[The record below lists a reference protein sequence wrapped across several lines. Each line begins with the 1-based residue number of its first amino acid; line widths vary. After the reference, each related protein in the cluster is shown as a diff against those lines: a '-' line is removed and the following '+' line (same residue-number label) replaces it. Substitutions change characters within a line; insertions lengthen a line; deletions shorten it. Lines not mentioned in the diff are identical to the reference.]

1 MNFQNSDAPQREVD
15 KSKAKIRSLEAE
27 HAKARAKYDK
37 SLPAENDKS
46 NMEEDIQVLE
56 DEEIEEQE
64 ILDERERIKSIIK
77 QNDVLKSRIQLDMY
91 TSEN

>member
-46 NMEEDIQVLE
+46 NMVDPISWPKRANTTTSLSYLVQ
-56 DEEIEEQE
+56 
-64 ILDERERIKSIIK
+64 
-77 QNDVLKSRIQLDMY
+77 LKY
-91 TSEN
+91 KKT